1 MPRPSKQATT
11 KPTLQRSEL
20 ALLVREAETE
30 KAKWREVEK
39 TTRLTYEAKA
49 KELAKGWDMG
59 TACKKSRYSMRAAG
73 LWTMRGKLKALL
85 KEAKR
90 VEKNGRT
97 GEELFALREAQ
108 FAQEM
113 EKVAKKLA
121 AIRAFEALL
130 WSEIED
136 TGLRLEKSHKKKPA
150 KDSELVSFYKSAEK
164 SSYREAFLVAEF
176 AGCRGEELG
185 KGVRVEVGKKE
196 GAVTLSFFIQ
206 SAKADGNKK
215 GLDLRAIEVPFPSG
229 AAEPVQRRWME
240 LAKSV
245 ATATKATNKSYVV
258 SVATS
263 AKQTAGRLFTD
274 ACKNTARAAG
284 VDVSAYSLRN
294 RFSAQ
299 VKQANPGDAVAVALA
314 LGHQTTETQR
324 HYARANRGG
333 GGVSPV
339 DSIGV
344 HVAGSQIVRGAAA
357 RTGPPRHIK
366 ERVQLGATV
375 APPAAPPPRPRGP
388 RL

>member
-20 ALLVREAETE
+20 ALLVREAEMQ
-30 KAKWREVEK
+30 KAKWRDPAK
-39 TTRLTYEAKA
+39 STRLTYEAKA
-49 KELAKGWDMG
+49 KQLAEGWDMG

-73 LWTMRGKLKALL
+73 LWTMRGELKALL

-121 AIRAFEALL
+121 AIRAFEALP

-176 AGCRGEELG
+176 AGCRGEELS

-196 GAVTLSFFIQ
+196 GTATLRFFVQ
-206 SAKADGNKK
+206 SAKADGDKK
-215 GLDLRAIEVPFPSG
+215 GLDLRAIEVPFPSC

-245 ATATKATNKSYVV
+245 ATATKSTNKSYVV
-258 SVATS
+258 SVAPS
-263 AKQTAGRLFTD
+263 VKQTAGRLFTD

-294 RFSAQ
+294 RYSAQ

-324 HYARANRGG
+324 HYARASRGG
-333 GGVSPV
+333 GDVSPV
-339 DSIGV
+339 QSTGV
-344 HVAGSQIVRGAAA
+344 NVSGQTIRGAPT
-357 RTGPPRHIK
+357 RSGPPQHVKQKVIFS
-366 ERVQLGATV
+366 AAV
-375 APPAAPPPRPRGP
+375 AAAPPRKIRGP

>member
-20 ALLVREAETE
+20 ALLVRGAEME
-30 KAKWREVEK
+30 GAKWRKVEK
-39 TTRLTYEAKA
+39 ISRLTYEVKA
-49 KELAKGWDMG
+49 KQLADGWDMG
-59 TACKKSRYSMRAAG
+59 TACKKSRYSMKAAG
-73 LWTMRGKLKALL
+73 LWTMRKELRALL

-90 VEKNGRT
+90 VEKEGRT
-97 GEELFALREAQ
+97 GGELFALREAQ

-113 EKVAKKLA
+113 EKVEEKLA
-121 AIRAFEALL
+121 AIRVFDALP

-136 TGLRLEKSHKKKPA
+136 TGRRLEKSHKKKPA

-176 AGCRGEELG
+176 AGVRGEELG
-185 KGVRVEVGKKE
+185 KGVRVEVGEKE
-196 GAVTLSFFIQ
+196 GTATLRFFVQ
-206 SAKADGNKK
+206 SAKADGDKK

-229 AAEPVQRRWME
+229 ADKPVQRRWME
-240 LAKSV
+240 LAKS
-245 ATATKATNKSYVV
+245 AAKAKKATKKSYIV
-258 SVATS
+258 SVVAS
-263 AKQTAGRLFTD
+263 EKQTAGRLFTD
-274 ACKNTARAAG
+274 ACKNTARTAG

-324 HYARANRGG
+324 HYARASRGG
-333 GGVSPV
+333 GDVSPV
-339 DSIGV
+339 QSTGINISGKK
-344 HVAGSQIVRGAAA
+344 IRGAPV
-357 RTGPPRHIK
+357 RTGPPLHVKHKKI
-366 ERVQLGATV
+366 LGATTPRAAV
-375 APPAAPPPRPRGP
+375 APPRPRGP

>member
-11 KPTLQRSEL
+11 KPTPQRGEL
-20 ALLVREAETE
+20 ALLVREAEKE
-30 KAKWREVEK
+30 AAKWREVDK
-39 TTRLTYEAKA
+39 ASRLTYEAKA
-49 KELAKGWDMG
+49 KQLAKGWDLG
-59 TACKKSRYSMRAAG
+59 SACKSSRYSMRAAG
-73 LWTMRGKLKALL
+73 LWTMRKQLRAVL

-97 GEELFALREAQ
+97 GGELFALREAQ
-108 FAQEM
+108 FSQEM
-113 EKVAKKLA
+113 GKVAEKLA
-121 AIRAFEALL
+121 EIRAFEALP
-130 WSEIED
+130 WAEID
-136 TGLRLEKSHKKKPA
+136 DPGRRLEKSHKKQPA

-196 GAVTLSFFIQ
+196 GVATLRFFVQ
-206 SAKADGNKK
+206 SAKADGDKK

-229 AAEPVQRRWME
+229 AAKPVQRRWIE
-240 LAKSV
+240 LAESV
-245 ATATKATNKSYVV
+245 ATATKTTQKSYIV
-258 SVATS
+258 SVAAS
-263 AKQTAGRLFTD
+263 EKQTAGRLFTD

-299 VKQANPGDAVAVALA
+299 VKQANPGDAVAVAVA

-324 HYARANRGG
+324 HYARASRGG
-333 GGVSPV
+333 GDVSPV
-339 DSIGV
+339 QSIGV
-344 HVAGSQIVRGAAA
+344 NVSGQAIRGAPTRSGPPLHVKQKVVLAAAVPAA
-357 RTGPPRHIK
+357 R
-366 ERVQLGATV
+366 A
-375 APPAAPPPRPRGP
+375 AAPRVRGP

>member
-11 KPTLQRSEL
+11 KPTPQRGEL
-20 ALLVREAETE
+20 ALLVREAEME
-30 KAKWREVEK
+30 KAKWRDPAK
-39 TTRLTYEAKA
+39 STRLTYVAKA

-73 LWTMRGKLKALL
+73 LWTMRGELKALL

-97 GEELFALREAQ
+97 GGELFALREAQ

-121 AIRAFEALL
+121 AIRAFDALP
-130 WSEIED
+130 WAEVED
-136 TGLRLEKSHKKKPA
+136 TGRRLEKSHKKKPA

-196 GAVTLSFFIQ
+196 GAATLRFFVQ
-206 SAKADGNKK
+206 SAKADGDKK

-245 ATATKATNKSYVV
+245 AKATKSTNKSYVV
-258 SVATS
+258 SVVAS
-263 AKQTAGRLFTD
+263 VKQTAGRLFTD

-324 HYARANRGG
+324 HYARASRGG
-333 GGVSPV
+333 GDVSPV
-339 DSIGV
+339 QSIGV
-344 HVAGSQIVRGAAA
+344 NVSGQTIRGALT
-357 RTGPPRHIK
+357 RSGPPPHVKQKVI
-366 ERVQLGATV
+366 LSAAV
-375 APPAAPPPRPRGP
+375 AAAPPPRIRAP